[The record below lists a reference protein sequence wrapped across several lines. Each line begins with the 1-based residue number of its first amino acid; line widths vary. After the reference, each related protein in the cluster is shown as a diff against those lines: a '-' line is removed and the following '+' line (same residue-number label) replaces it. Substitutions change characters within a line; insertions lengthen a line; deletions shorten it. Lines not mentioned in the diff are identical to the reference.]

1 MESANCTSFKGSF
14 PDCFE
19 NLPCCFY
26 VVQSQEPFPLLY
38 ANRETLRLFDC
49 RDLEELRRHI
59 NNDGL
64 NILAPEDRER
74 GFQEI
79 MRELAEKNGRF
90 SHIQGHLFTRQNR
103 IRYADDSGRTVNT
116 ETWGQVFF

>member
-26 VVQSQEPFPLLY
+26 VVQSQEPFSLLY

-64 NILAPEDRER
+64 NIFAPEDRANWPKR
-74 GFQEI
+74 TAVFPISRAICSPGKTGSA
-79 MRELAEKNGRF
+79 MRMFLAGR
-90 SHIQGHLFTRQNR
+90 
-103 IRYADDSGRTVNT
+103 
-116 ETWGQVFF
+116 

>member
-64 NILAPEDRER
+64 NIFAPEDRER
-74 GFQEI
+74 SFQEI

-90 SHIQGHLFTRQNR
+90 PISRAICSPGKTGSAMRMFL
-103 IRYADDSGRTVNT
+103 AGR
-116 ETWGQVFF
+116 